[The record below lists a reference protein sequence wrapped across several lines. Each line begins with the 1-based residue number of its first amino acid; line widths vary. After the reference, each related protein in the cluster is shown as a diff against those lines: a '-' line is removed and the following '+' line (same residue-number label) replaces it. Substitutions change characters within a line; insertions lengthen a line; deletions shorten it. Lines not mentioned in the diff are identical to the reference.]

1 MILTTSYL
9 PPISWFAPIA
19 KGEPICVE
27 QWENFHKQTI
37 RNRCTIDSPNGAL
50 NLTIPVDK
58 ENFGAGGKCL
68 MKDIMIS
75 YHLDWQHQHWSALET
90 TYFNSPFFEYLQDDF
105 RPFYE
110 RKWKYLM
117 DFNEALIL
125 KCCELMD
132 IDAKINRTEEFL
144 INTEKGSPVQHSEAH
159 FPDYYQVFA
168 HKHGFVPNLSIIDL
182 IFNMG
187 PESVLYLEKV
197 KQ

>member
-1 MILTTSYL
+1 
-9 PPISWFAPIA
+9 
-19 KGEPICVE
+19 
-27 QWENFHKQTI
+27 
-37 RNRCTIDSPNGAL
+37 
-50 NLTIPVDK
+50 
-58 ENFGAGGKCL
+58 
-68 MKDIMIS
+68 MKDVKIS
-75 YHLDWQHQHWSALET
+75 YHLDWQHQHWNALET
-90 TYFNSPFFEYLQDDF
+90 SYFNSPFFEYLQDDF

-110 RKWKYLM
+110 KKWEYLM